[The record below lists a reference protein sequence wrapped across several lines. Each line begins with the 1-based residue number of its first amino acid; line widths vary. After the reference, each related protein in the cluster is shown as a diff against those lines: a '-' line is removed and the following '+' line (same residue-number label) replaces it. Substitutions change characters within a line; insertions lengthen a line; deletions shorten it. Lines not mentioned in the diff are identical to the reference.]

1 MDTKSTTTLRDFSSE
16 PLWQNASFVF
26 SQQYK
31 IFGQIHIM
39 ESLETELRTLL
50 LSKTDPKCLAQLYLL
65 LDSIRALADSIEAEI
80 EEETSDYNNNSDS
93 DADVDEDKPSPD
105 YDSDVSFTEEENEKI
120 RSAEHRAFLKKYSL
134 KPK

>member
-1 MDTKSTTTLRDFSSE
+1 
-16 PLWQNASFVF
+16 
-26 SQQYK
+26 
-31 IFGQIHIM
+31 M

-65 LDSIRALADSIEAEI
+65 LDSIRALTDSIEAEI

-93 DADVDEDKPSPD
+93 DVDEDKPSPD